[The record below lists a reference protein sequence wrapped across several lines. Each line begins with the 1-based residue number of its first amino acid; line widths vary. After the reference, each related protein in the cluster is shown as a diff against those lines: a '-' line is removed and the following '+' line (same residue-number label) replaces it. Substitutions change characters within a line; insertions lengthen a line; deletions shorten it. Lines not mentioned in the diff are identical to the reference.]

1 MGSLKWKI
9 VVRLD
14 DRSCA
19 HIREETPVCYEVL
32 FLGTAGPSPP
42 PAPVREAPFDFLEFE
57 TRVELTTRKED

>member
-1 MGSLKWKI
+1 MDSLKWKI

-19 HIREETPVCYEVL
+19 DIREETPVCYEVL
-32 FLGTAGPSPP
+32 FLGTAGSSLP
-42 PAPVREAPFDFLEFE
+42 PAPVREASFDFLEFE